1 MLPQDPAQHGEDLPH
16 EQRSEA
22 HRRFI
27 DQENPRVHEERP
39 GDGQHLQL
47 AAREVLR
54 SLVGAFLEDGEK
66 AERIR

>member
-1 MLPQDPAQHGEDLPH
+1 MLPQDPAEHGEDLSH
-16 EQRSEA
+16 QQRGEA
-22 HRRFI
+22 HRRLI
-27 DQENPRVHEERP
+27 DQEHLRVHEERP